1 MAGSGKT
8 ALMQRLNS
16 HLHMQKIPGYILNLD
31 PAVLDVPYGA
41 NIDIR
46 DTVHA
51 PSKLVALTLCCCLS
65 LRLDAPID
73 ASKSSIQA
81 LPTCRQFF
89 WEDIMHPTVIWV
101 T

>member
-16 HLHMQKIPGYILNLD
+16 HLHMAKIPGYILNLD
-31 PAVLDVPYGA
+31 PAVLEVPYGA

-51 PSKLVALTLCCCLS
+51 PSKLATLLTIQGLIECPWM
-65 LRLDAPID
+65 RNDP
-73 ASKSSIQA
+73 KSHA
-81 LPTCRQFF
+81 
-89 WEDIMHPTVIWV
+89 
-101 T
+101 